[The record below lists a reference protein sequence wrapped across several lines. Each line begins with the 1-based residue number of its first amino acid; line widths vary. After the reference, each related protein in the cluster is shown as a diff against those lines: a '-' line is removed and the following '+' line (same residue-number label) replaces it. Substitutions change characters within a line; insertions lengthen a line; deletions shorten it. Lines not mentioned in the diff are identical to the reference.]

1 MFKMLSTFNIFVR
14 QHRHYYTYFINE
26 LKWVMEQFSGLGQN
40 EFPINGGIRIKIQ
53 VLLYLVKNFFY

>member
-1 MFKMLSTFNIFVR
+1 MFKMLSIFNIFVK

-26 LKWVMEQFSGLGQN
+26 LKWVMEQFNGLGQS

-53 VLLYLVKNFFY
+53 VLL